1 MQYNINISKLG
12 DIMKVARYYSNQDIR
27 IDEIEKPKIQ
37 SGELLVKVKKSGI
50 CGSDILEYY
59 RFAKMKKLGV
69 DNLIL
74 GHEIAGDIV
83 EVGNEV
89 KKFKPGD
96 RVFVSH
102 HVPCFECHFCQ
113 QGHHTACDLLHNTNF
128 DPGGFAEYVRIPEI
142 NLQKRGVFILDNS
155 VSYEEGVLIE
165 PLGCVCRAQRLAN
178 VKKGIT
184 VLVIG
189 SGVSGILHIQLA
201 RIRGAE
207 KIFAS
212 DINDYRLQKAKHF
225 GADVV
230 LHASKDIPTEI
241 KEKNNN
247 ELADVV
253 IVCTGALSA
262 ANQALKCVSPGGT
275 IIFFAVPKPGVMLEV
290 PINDYWRNEITL
302 MTSYGAAPEDL
313 QESYTWILAKRIN
326 AKDLITHR
334 FPIEK
339 TKEAFEV
346 VCEANESLKV
356 IIDLE

>member
-1 MQYNINISKLG
+1 L
-12 DIMKVARYYSNQDIR
+12 KVARYYSNQDIR
-27 IDEIEKPKIQ
+27 IDEIEKPKIN
-37 SGELLVKVKKSGI
+37 SGELLVKVRKSGI

-83 EVGNEV
+83 EVGSEV
-89 KKFKPGD
+89 KRFKPGD

-142 NLQKRGVFILDNS
+142 NLQKRGVITLDNS
-155 VSYEEGVLIE
+155 VTYEEGVLIE

-178 VKKGIT
+178 VKEGLT
-184 VLVIG
+184 VLIIG
-189 SGVSGILHIQLA
+189 SGVSGVLHIQLA
-201 RIRGAE
+201 RLRGAE
-207 KIFAS
+207 KIFAT
-212 DINDYRLQKAKHF
+212 DINDYRIQKAKEF
-225 GADVV
+225 GADAVF
-230 LHASKDIPTEI
+230 HASENVPAQIS
-241 KEKNNN
+241 EKNNN
-247 ELADVV
+247 RLADVA

-262 ANQALKCVSPGGT
+262 AKQALECVSPGGT

-326 AKDLITHR
+326 VKDLITHR

-339 TKEAFEV
+339 AKEAFEV